1 MSRVQRDEWKVQV
14 TAKETE
20 DMREDGGRQG
30 DVAVESIDLLFCEF
44 DFVIN
49 RETKLHFGGRGK
61 ALMIWRRK

>member
-30 DVAVESIDLLFCEF
+30 DVAVESINLLF
-44 DFVIN
+44 
-49 RETKLHFGGRGK
+49 
-61 ALMIWRRK
+61 